1 MKNNNDSNRLLCG
14 HLITHAIDPAVD
26 GLMKE
31 KFGMD
36 FSTISQMTLED
47 WAQFGQLGIDAKWVI
62 DNIGKIEEIQGNV
75 ITSIELWNQAVQKAI
90 KRGIKVVEG
99 LEKGSVDIALLMTG
113 RNAKILEGEDRLTNA
128 QSMHTQLR
136 TINSAIDVAAN
147 QMVIARANA
156 QLTKKNEEAANAP
169 AIAAQMQE
177 FNEFKVAPGK
187 AAKLL
192 LNNGLAGWEHPSM
205 PDGISGNNSSDWPSG
220 QQPNQ
225 PRQQRNISGS
235 TNPDSIS
242 FNWSGNI
249 AGKTK
254 NFGSNVVR
262 GAKSIGNWFGG
273 SNRRYQ

>member
-1 MKNNNDSNRLLCG
+1 MSKSKNNSNRLLCG

-26 GLMKE
+26 NLMKE

-36 FSTISQMTLED
+36 FSQIASMTLED

-62 DNIGKIEEIQGNV
+62 DNISKIEEIQGNV
-75 ITSIELWNQAVQKAI
+75 ITSIELWNAAVQKAI
-90 KRGIKVVEG
+90 KKGINVVEK

-113 RNAKILEGEDRLTNA
+113 RNAAILEGQDRLTNA
-128 QSMHTQLR
+128 ESMHTQLR
-136 TINSAIDVAAN
+136 AINSQIDQAAN

-156 QLTKKNEEAANAP
+156 QLTKKQEEAQNAP

-177 FNEFKVAPGK
+177 FSEFKIAPGK

-205 PDGISGNNSSDWPSG
+205 PEGISESDSSNWEQRS
-220 QQPNQ
+220 QQQTWQEQN
-225 PRQQRNISGS
+225 RNPK
-235 TNPDSIS
+235 NPDSIG
-242 FNWSGNI
+242 FLWQGDI
-249 AGKTK
+249 AKKTK
-254 NFGSNVVR
+254 QFGSNVVR

-273 SNRRYQ
+273 GK